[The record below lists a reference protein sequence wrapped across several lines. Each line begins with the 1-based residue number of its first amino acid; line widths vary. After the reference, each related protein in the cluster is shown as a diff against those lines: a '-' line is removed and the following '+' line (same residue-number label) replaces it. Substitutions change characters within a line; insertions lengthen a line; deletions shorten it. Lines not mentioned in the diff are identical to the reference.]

1 MWQRILAGFRAVGGG
16 MGSKLLFV
24 AGIIVFFALYILV
37 PRIRAVRA
45 SDSMYGD
52 WMGIVSITKSVPKG
66 NLEDNTDSQGTAV
79 MRVKL
84 SPVWFS
90 FLDRT
95 ESTAVL
101 IDADGVRH
109 TFGISDLADGWAFRK
124 RRSSTQLLAG
134 GADETIIGR
143 WNRSFPDFVLKFDDF
158 GNNEFSD
165 GTTYRI
171 SGSLKRGDDATLQSL
186 VQNLSSAR

>member
-1 MWQRILAGFRAVGGG
+1 MMWQRILAGFRAVGSG
-16 MGSKLLFV
+16 MRSKLLFV

-52 WMGIVSITKSVPKG
+52 WMGTVSITKSVPKD
-66 NLEDNTDSQGTAV
+66 NLNDTESQGTAV

-124 RRSSTQLLAG
+124 RWSSKQLLAG
-134 GADETIIGR
+134 GTDETIIGQ
-143 WNRSFPDFVLKFDDF
+143 WNRSFPDFVLKFDSF

-171 SGSLKRGDDATLQSL
+171 SGSLKRGDEATLQSL

>member
-24 AGIIVFFALYILV
+24 GGVIAFFALCTLV

-66 NLEDNTDSQGTAV
+66 NLEDNTESQGTAV

-124 RRSSTQLLAG
+124 RWSSKQLLAG
-134 GADETIIGR
+134 GTDETIIGQ

-158 GNNEFSD
+158 RNNEFSD

-171 SGSLKRGDDATLQSL
+171 SGSLKRGDEATLQSL